1 MKKFIATVFSMKFA
15 GMLLLVFAG
24 VVAAATFIENDLGTS
39 AAKDI
44 VYNALW
50 FEILLFITAISL
62 TGSIFQYKLWRRK
75 KFSVLFFHMAFVVI
89 LAGAF
94 VTRNYGYEGIMQI
107 REGESS
113 NEIMTLSPYVQVW
126 LEDGEKDIYYDK
138 SYNFSP
144 YTRNRFRAS
153 IPAGDGELKIRYK
166 ELVSNAAETIVDD
179 PNGIPIIS
187 FTIMEDGIRKNHFLN
202 YDDVYKTETIKLSFT
217 ETNHDPEAI
226 HMQLTA
232 DTFYFSAPYEV
243 TLFDMI
249 NEELDT
255 FPPHQ
260 YHAIHL
266 KKLYSFQGKQ
276 IVFTDTFL
284 SAQTK
289 IISMPHGAGS
299 QGANAILFE
308 VEYEGTSREVAVFGA
323 SGMISAPSEVRINN
337 TKISI
342 GYGSKPMTIP
352 FSVHLVDFQL
362 ERYPGSMSPSSFKS
376 DVIVMDERE
385 KLEMPYEIYM
395 NNVLNYGGFRFF
407 QSSYDKD
414 EKGTILSVN
423 HDKWGTIIT
432 YIGYFILT
440 LGLSLNFF
448 SPSSRF
454 RYLAGNAARI
464 RDAARK
470 SSASMILIALV
481 SAFSITSQAQELP
494 DPASH
499 TVIEKAHAAEFGSLL
514 VQGHGGRIKPINT
527 LSSEILRKVYRK
539 NSLEGLNSD
548 QVLLGLLVDPGQ
560 WQGYPMIKVSNSDLK
575 NIIGSSGKY
584 ASFFDFINEDG
595 SYKLSKFVDEAYNKK
610 PAERDAFD
618 KDIMAVDER
627 VNVIYMV
634 YTGEFLN
641 IFPLPNDP
649 NNKWYTAHG
658 AAVVFDSVDAGFIKN
673 ILPLYYGSVSEA
685 MQSGDWSLANEYLG
699 YLKIFQ
705 NKYGSD
711 VMPANS
717 KTKLEILYN
726 KVNIFKRLFP
736 IYSLLGLILLI
747 LVFARV
753 LNPKLSFRWVIIVL
767 VGLIATAFLLHT
779 AGLGIR
785 WYIAGRAPWSNGY
798 ETMIYISWGILL
810 SGFIFIKN
818 SKITLATTAILA
830 SITLMVAN
838 MSWLNPEITNLV
850 PVLKSYWLVI
860 HVAVITASYSFLAIG
875 ALLGFLNL
883 LLINLVNAKNKGKIR
898 NTIEE
903 LTNIIEMNLIIGVFL
918 ITIGTFLGA
927 VWANESWGRYWGWD
941 PKEAWALIT
950 VLVYSFVVHMRLI
963 PGLGGN
969 FSFNFASLISFSTV
983 LMTYFGVNYFLSGMH
998 SYAKGDPIPIPSF
1011 VYWAILIIAVVSV
1024 MAYRNYRKVLKQ

>member
-1 MKKFIATVFSMKFA
+1 MKKIIATVFSMKFA
-15 GMLLLVFAG
+15 GMLLLLFAA
-24 VVAAATFIENDLGTS
+24 VIATATFIENDLGTS
-39 AAKDI
+39 AAKDV

-50 FEILLFITAISL
+50 FEILLLITSISL
-62 TGSIFQYKLWRRK
+62 IGSIFQYKLWRRK
-75 KFSVLFFHMAFVVI
+75 KYSVLFFHLAFVVI
-89 LAGAF
+89 LAGAA
-94 VTRNYGYEGIMQI
+94 VTRYVGYEGIMQI

-113 NEIMTLSPYVQVW
+113 NEIITVSPYVQVW
-126 LEDGEKDIYYDK
+126 IENGEQEDYYDEA
-138 SYNFSP
+138 YNFSP
-144 YTRNRFRAS
+144 YKRNRFRAS
-153 IPAGDGELKIRYK
+153 IPTEEGELKIRFK
-166 ELVSNAAETIVDD
+166 ELVSNAAESIVKD
-179 PNGIPIIS
+179 PDGIPIIS
-187 FTIMEDGIRKNHFLN
+187 FTIMQEGVRRNHFLQ
-202 YDDVYKTETIKLSFT
+202 YDDVIKADMIKLSFT
-217 ETNHDPEAI
+217 GTSSDPDAI
-226 HMQLTA
+226 HVKLSK

-243 TLFDMI
+243 TLFDMM
-249 NEELDT
+249 NEEIDT
-255 FPPHQ
+255 FPPLQ
-260 YHAIHL
+260 YHAIQL
-266 KKLYSFQGKQ
+266 KKLYSFNGRQL
-276 IVFTDTFL
+276 VFTDTFL
-284 SAQTK
+284 KAQTK
-289 IISMPHGAGS
+289 IVSMPHGSGS
-299 QGANAILFE
+299 QGTNAVLFE
-308 VEYEGTSREVAVFGA
+308 IEYQGTKKEIAVFGA
-323 SGMISAPSEVRINN
+323 SGMISKPSETQINES
-337 TKISI
+337 KISI
-342 GYGSKPMTIP
+342 GYGSKTMEIP
-352 FSVHLVDFQL
+352 FSLHLVDFSL

-376 DVIVMDERE
+376 DVIVLDERE

-414 EKGTILSVN
+414 EKGTVLSVN

-454 RYLAGNAARI
+454 RYLARNAARI
-464 RDAARK
+464 RDAAK
-470 SSASMILIALV
+470 NPVTSLFILALTL
-481 SAFSITSQAQELP
+481 SIPSQAQDIPES
-494 DPASH
+494 ANH
-499 TVIEKAHAAEFGSLL
+499 NVIDKAHAAEFGSLL
-514 VQGHGGRIKPINT
+514 VQGHDGRIKPINT
-527 LSSEILRKVYRK
+527 LSSEILRKIYRK

-548 QVLLGLLVDPGQ
+548 QVLLGLLVNPGQ
-560 WQGYPMIKVSNSDLK
+560 WQEYPMIKVSNSELK

-584 ASFFDFINEDG
+584 ASFLEFINQDG
-595 SYKLSKFVDEAYNKK
+595 SYKLSNFVDIAYNKK

-627 VNVIYMV
+627 VNIIYMV

-641 IFPLPNDP
+641 IFPLPNDD
-649 NNKWYTAHG
+649 NNKWYIANG
-658 AAVVFDSVDAGFIKN
+658 AAAVFDSLDAGFIKS
-673 ILPLYYGSVSEA
+673 ILPLYYSSVTDA

-699 YLKIFQ
+699 YLKVFQ

-711 VMPANS
+711 VMPENS

-747 LVFARV
+747 LVFVRV
-753 LNPKLSFRWVIIVL
+753 LNPKLSFRWIIISL
-767 VGLIATAFLLHT
+767 IGLIGIAFLLHT
-779 AGLGIR
+779 AGLAMR

-810 SGFIFIKN
+810 SGFIFVRN

-883 LLINLVNAKNKGKIR
+883 LLINVVTTKSKEKIR
-898 NTIEE
+898 NTLEE

-941 PKEAWALIT
+941 PKETWALVT

-963 PGLGGN
+963 PGLGSI

-998 SYAKGDPIPIPSF
+998 SYAAGDPIPIPSF
-1011 VYWAILIIAVVSV
+1011 VYWAILIIAVVSI
-1024 MAYRNYRKVLKQ
+1024 MGYLNYRKVLKQ